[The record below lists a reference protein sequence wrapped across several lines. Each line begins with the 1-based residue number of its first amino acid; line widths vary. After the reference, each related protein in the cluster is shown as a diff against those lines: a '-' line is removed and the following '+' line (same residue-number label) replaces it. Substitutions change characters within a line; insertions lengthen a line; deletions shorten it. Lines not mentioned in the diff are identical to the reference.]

1 MTMNFGAVTDSQK
14 NKNLAVVQL
23 ERGLI
28 RTNIR

>member
-1 MTMNFGAVTDSQK
+1 MSMNFGAVSDVQK
-14 NKNLAVVQL
+14 DRNLAVVQL